1 MVRGRGGDG
10 AEEGEGEGMWVSV
23 AEFQGENER
32 DMTVS
37 NGMETMTMEKT
48 ENYVDIV
55 HVPRIGIN
63 SS

>member
-1 MVRGRGGDG
+1 MVRGRGVDG
-10 AEEGEGEGMWVSV
+10 AEEGEGMWVLV

-37 NGMETMTMEKT
+37 NGMETMMMEKT

-55 HVPRIGIN
+55 HVPRIGI
-63 SS
+63 SSS

>member
-10 AEEGEGEGMWVSV
+10 AEEGEGMWVSV

-37 NGMETMTMEKT
+37 NGMETMMMEKT